1 MSQGEAQEGAVS
13 TRLKRMYWRCSNSH
27 FRLIVSLVLI
37 QIATCVGHLLSLY
50 DLYDATDLTTLPWV
64 FYFLSNLMKQCTDRN
79 QLMALTLVGFSF
91 VFRVTFQRLLRY
103 SISPP
108 SLGCTHITELGKL
121 VPWKA
126 FWAALYWETNSPRSL
141 IVGYYSYIKY
151 LHPTAS
157 TKSKWTLNTLYL
169 TCMEPAINAAYARPC
184 ANPTTVA
191 DDDNT
196 LERGSTLMLL
206 KDDTATNTKSPVDRN
221 SAMLRRIRFK

>member
-157 TKSKWTLNTLYL
+157 TKSTWTLTHCTWHAWSLPSMLHMPGHVL
-169 TCMEPAINAAYARPC
+169 TQPQWQTMITHWSVAPHWCYWRMTPRQTQRAQWTGTQPC
-184 ANPTTVA
+184 SG
-191 DDDNT
+191 
-196 LERGSTLMLL
+196 E
-206 KDDTATNTKSPVDRN
+206 
-221 SAMLRRIRFK
+221 